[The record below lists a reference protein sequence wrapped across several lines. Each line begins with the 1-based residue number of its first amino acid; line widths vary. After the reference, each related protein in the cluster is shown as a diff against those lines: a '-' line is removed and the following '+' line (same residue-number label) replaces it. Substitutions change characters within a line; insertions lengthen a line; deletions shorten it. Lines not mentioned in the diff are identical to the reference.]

1 MTGGN
6 LLGNHDGEDGDDGD
20 DGGHNDGND
29 VDDAVARWERGL
41 QGFDDDPDWW
51 LHPLLPYAHRSQCG
65 QVHHCQHRQHHH
77 LPQIHDTSPHKN
89 SSSIG
94 MIIALSSCYRY
105 ISISNPLSSL
115 NNVRQRRR
123 ARSSTFLS
131 FIFLL
136 LPGKVIIFNI
146 FIILSIP
153 NIVNVLGQHYL
164 RDKILKETSEVLF
177 VC

>member
-1 MTGGN
+1 MCKGLMMVRTGGYI
-6 LLGNHDGEDGDDGD
+6 LSSLMLIVLSID
-20 DGGHNDGND
+20 
-29 VDDAVARWERGL
+29 R
-41 QGFDDDPDWW
+41 W

-153 NIVNVLGQHYL
+153 KGSTTQIHAGGIWALPVRGGGLNPCPDGLG
-164 RDKILKETSEVLF
+164 
-177 VC
+177 